1 MLKFNEENVKRQKTS
16 KQKRDKVV
24 RQSRVLNYEKLIINC
39 SRLKPKYLNLGLLIP
54 ILAISIFGVL
64 MVYSASWYNATIYFN
79 NPFYFFTSQLIGF
92 IIGILMLT
100 LTYFL
105 DYKVYRR
112 FSWVIIGIATFL
124 LLLVFVPG
132 LGITRLGAS
141 RWIGIGGFTMQ
152 PSELAKFAFI
162 IFAAKVASETFKTKE
177 KSMPEQVKSKK
188 RFGLKPK
195 GTSSADGVSRHL
207 SIKQLGLILL
217 IGGGFCG
224 LILLQPNLSIV
235 MTLGATMF
243 VCLFLFGAKLKHLG
257 ILLLP
262 VLVIV
267 PIMLVAEPYR
277 ISRLVAFVDPWATPR
292 AEGFQLIQSLFS
304 LGNGGLFGRGFL
316 NSTQKYM
323 FLPFS
328 ESDFIFSIIGEE
340 FGLVGAMLFLATLG
354 YIIWRIFKVGR
365 ESTDTF
371 GKYLCFG
378 IAVLIFIQSVL
389 NIAVVTGSI
398 PPTGL
403 PLPFI
408 SFGGTSLAV
417 FMAAIGIV
425 LNIDKQNKK
434 MTSSIN

>member
-1 MLKFNEENVKRQKTS
+1 MLKFNESNSGHES
-16 KQKRDKVV
+16 KKNREKKKRDTKKKP
-24 RQSRVLNYEKLIINC
+24 SRSFNYEKFVAQF
-39 SRLKPKYLNLGLLIP
+39 SRLKPRYMNLSLLIP
-54 ILAISIFGVL
+54 TISISIFGIM

-79 NPFYFFTSQLIGF
+79 NRFYFFTSQVIGF
-92 IIGILMLT
+92 IIGLLMLSFA
-100 LTYFL
+100 YFL
-105 DYKVYRR
+105 DFQIYRR
-112 FSWVIIGIATFL
+112 FAWAIVGGATVL

-132 LGITRLGAS
+132 LGIARLGAS

-152 PSELAKFAFI
+152 PSEIAKFAFI
-162 IFAAKVASETFKTKE
+162 IFASMVASTHSKDLLKRKKDKSLKKKE
-177 KSMPEQVKSKK
+177 
-188 RFGLKPK
+188 
-195 GTSSADGVSRHL
+195 RHTQQL
-207 SIKQLGLILL
+207 SLKQLGLILAV
-217 IGGGFCG
+217 GGGFCG

-257 ILLLP
+257 LLCVP
-262 VLVIV
+262 VLIIV

-304 LGNGGLFGRGFL
+304 LGNGGLFGRGYL

-340 FGLVGAMLFLATLG
+340 FGLVGAVLFLVTLG
-354 YIIWRIFKVGR
+354 YIISRIFKVGR
-365 ESTDTF
+365 ESKDMF

-378 IAVLIFIQSVL
+378 IASLIFIQSAL

-417 FMAAIGIV
+417 FMGAIGIV
-425 LNIDKQNKK
+425 LNVDKQNRKNL
-434 MTSSIN
+434 TIE